1 MQKVDS
7 KIMRVA
13 GGRHGR
19 KVRRAFM
26 SFVEAQDK
34 ELAAWME
41 ENVTFPNSMVDR
53 ITPATRPED
62 IKRLNEENGTDDK
75 ARHCGDKKRKGAQ
88 EQLLPHA

>member
-1 MQKVDS
+1 
-7 KIMRVA
+7 
-13 GGRHGR
+13 
-19 KVRRAFM
+19 M

-62 IKRLNEENGTDDK
+62 IRRLNEENGTD
-75 ARHCGDKKRKGAQ
+75 
-88 EQLLPHA
+88 EQAPVYC